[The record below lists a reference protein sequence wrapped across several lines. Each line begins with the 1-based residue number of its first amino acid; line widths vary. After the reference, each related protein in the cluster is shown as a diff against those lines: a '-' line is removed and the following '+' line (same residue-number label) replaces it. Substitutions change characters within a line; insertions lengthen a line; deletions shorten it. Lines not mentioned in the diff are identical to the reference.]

1 MKKLLSTKMPYNQF
15 KEMVSDPGLTPKQIV
30 QLLVD
35 RYYNK
40 TFSFRTAFLKE
51 HNAVN
56 AAE

>member
-15 KEMVSDPGLTPKQIV
+15 KELLSDPGLTPEQKH

-40 TFSFRTAFLKE
+40 TFDFRTAFLK
-51 HNAVN
+51 
-56 AAE
+56 